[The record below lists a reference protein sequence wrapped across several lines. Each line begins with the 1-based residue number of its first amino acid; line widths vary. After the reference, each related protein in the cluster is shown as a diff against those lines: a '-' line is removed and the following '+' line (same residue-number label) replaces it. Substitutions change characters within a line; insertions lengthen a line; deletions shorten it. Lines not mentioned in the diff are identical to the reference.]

1 MNVADFTLDSAV
13 VEAALAHLAEGAVEK
28 IAGQLFREAEAIMA
42 AADPLIPVAP
52 DGGTLK
58 ASGHVQLPVVDGNE
72 VSVTMGFGGAASAYA
87 EAIHEHPSP
96 ASPPS
101 WSGKE
106 IHFSVPGT
114 GHKFLERP
122 FLAAVGD
129 EMNAR
134 VMAAALGSH
143 A

>member
-28 IAGQLFREAEAIMA
+28 IAGQLFREAETIMA

-58 ASGHVQLPVVDGNE
+58 ASGYVELPVIEGNE

-87 EAIHEHPSP
+87 LALHEHPSD

-101 WSGKE
+101 WKGKE
-106 IHFSVPGT
+106 LHFSVEGT
-114 GHKFLERP
+114 GTKYLERP

-134 VMAAALGSH
+134 VLAAALEP
-143 A
+143 

>member
-1 MNVADFTLDSAV
+1 MSEIASFTLDSAA
-13 VEAALAHLAEGAVEK
+13 VEQALATMASGAVEK
-28 IAGQLFREAEAIMA
+28 IAGQMFREAEAIMA

-58 ASGHVQLPVVDGNE
+58 ASGHVQLPVIDGNE

-87 EAIHEHPSP
+87 LAIHEHPSA

-106 IHFSVPGT
+106 LHFSVPGT
-114 GHKFLERP
+114 GSKFLERP

-134 VMAAALGSH
+134 VLAAALEP
-143 A
+143 